1 MAIWLIG
8 LGFLFS
14 TTGWAIAQTPTPKQD
29 FKQAENAFRY
39 QNYLQAKKILR
50 TVLYPLPRLQGS
62 KSRVKAREY
71 LAVSHWMLQEKQEAR
86 DEFTTLLMEFPDHE
100 LDPFYY
106 PPPLVEL
113 LDELRVE
120 LQDKGIL
127 KTREKKKPIVPIKAQ
142 VAAAPWSVNLLPM
155 GIPQFSQNRT
165 TRGWLLL
172 SGQGLSLGF
181 NIISALWI
189 ESLRGPD
196 GFFSETDIDTARGL
210 KTGWWISAGVFTA
223 LYAIGVID
231 GFSGQP
237 RSPAISAVASP

>member
-1 MAIWLIG
+1 M
-8 LGFLFS
+8 S
-14 TTGWAIAQTPTPKQD
+14 AIAQTTTPKQD

-39 QNYLQAKKILR
+39 QNYIQAKKILK
-50 TVLYPLPRLQGS
+50 TILYPLPRLTGS
-62 KSRVKAREY
+62 KARVKAREY

-86 DEFTTLLMEFPDHE
+86 DEFTTLLMEFPEHK

-106 PPPLVEL
+106 PPPLVTL

-120 LQDKGIL
+120 LQEKGIL
-127 KTREKKKPIVPIKAQ
+127 KAKKIERQVVPVKAQ

-196 GFFSETDIDTARGL
+196 GFFSSTEIETARTL

-223 LYAIGVID
+223 LYVIGVID

-237 RSPAISAVASP
+237 SPPTISVVANP